1 MSINCYQSFKD
12 PDYSKATAV
21 VITLLVDNYDIHSS
35 DPEDQFNL
43 RKAMSWEKAFV
54 QFMLN
59 FTSDPENVQYMDIAF
74 NSERSVEDE
83 LEKETSG
90 DVLTIAVSYLIMFFY
105 ITFSLGQVNKVST
118 FMVSEWALASP
129 CGHSRNFNK
138 PAIFHSP

>member
-1 MSINCYQSFKD
+1 MQSFKD

-43 RKAMSWEKAFV
+43 RRAMSWEKAFV

-59 FTSDPENVQYMDIAF
+59 FTSDPENVRHMDIAF

-118 FMVSEWALASP
+118 FMVSE
-129 CGHSRNFNK
+129 R
-138 PAIFHSP
+138 